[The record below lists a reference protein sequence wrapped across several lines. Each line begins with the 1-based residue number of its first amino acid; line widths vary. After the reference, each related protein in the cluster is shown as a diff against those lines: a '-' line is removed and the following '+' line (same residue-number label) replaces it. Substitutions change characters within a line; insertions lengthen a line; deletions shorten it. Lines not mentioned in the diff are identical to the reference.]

1 MTATSLSYGKT
12 YSGADRAVIETTM
25 IIAALL
31 AALIGIYWIENVWI
45 QMLLITVWIS
55 SLVLALLYLKEH
67 ATSKVLLS
75 SMMYLLIAST
85 FLNQSL
91 LSISTGFFTLFVY
104 RLLLIGSIVMFLAH
118 AGKIGGFYSQWES
131 MQVKGTLF
139 FLLFWLA
146 YAGTS
151 LLWSW
156 SVVEGIKYLLLLGI
170 GLLFIFLAVF
180 TFTRVRQM
188 IVFHSIWLLMS
199 TVLIVIGLV
208 NHFARIQLPTSTLFG
223 GPEYKQAYPTAVF
236 TNQNDFATLLAISFF
251 FYLAAGRNC
260 RKRLL
265 RFFCFVLA
273 ALSIWLIYL
282 TESRASLLGVAAGSL
297 FYLFLM
303 IPEKRKKAVLWTGFI
318 AAAGGLIVLFGKLLE
333 KWQSFL
339 SFTAGYAVNENPASN
354 TVRVHLLQSS
364 WHYLTESFGMGVGTG
379 NLPVYLENRPILNTN
394 SIFEVHNWLAEITGN
409 FGFFI
414 GAGYLAMYLA
424 LFISLMKLYSKHAGR
439 KTRLLVETCLT
450 AQIAFLISSISP
462 SSVSNLY
469 YHWVFL
475 GFVIC
480 TVSVLHQS
488 IQSGES

>member
-1 MTATSLSYGKT
+1 MTATSLIDDKNYQS
-12 YSGADRAVIETTM
+12 ADRAVIETTM

-31 AALIGIYWIENVWI
+31 AGLIGIYWIENVWM
-45 QMLLITVWIS
+45 QMILIMAWIS
-55 SLVLALLYLKEH
+55 SLVIALLYLKEH

-85 FLNQSL
+85 FLNQEL

-104 RLLLIGSIVMFLAH
+104 RLLLIGSIVVFLAH

-188 IVFHSIWLLMS
+188 IAFHSIWLLMS
-199 TVLIVIGLV
+199 TALIVIGLV

-251 FYLAAGRNC
+251 FYLAAGRNY
-260 RKRLL
+260 RARWI
-265 RFFCFVLA
+265 RFFCFALA
-273 ALSIWLIYL
+273 ALSLWLIYL
-282 TESRASLLGVAAGSL
+282 TESRASLLGVVAGSA

-303 IPEKRKKAVLWTGFI
+303 VPEKRKKAVLWTGFI
-318 AAAGGLIVLFGKLLE
+318 AAAGGLLVLFGKLLE

-339 SFTAGYAVNENPASN
+339 SFTEGYVVNENPASN
-354 TVRVHLLQSS
+354 SVRVHLLQSS

-379 NLPVYLENRPILNTN
+379 NLSVYLENRPILNTD

-409 FGFFI
+409 FGLLI

-424 LFISLMKLYSKHAGR
+424 LFISLMRLYSRHAGR
-439 KTRLLVETCLT
+439 KTQLLVETCLT

>member
-1 MTATSLSYGKT
+1 MTATSSVYGKNH
-12 YSGADRAVIETTM
+12 SGASRAVIESM
-25 IIAALL
+25 AIIAALL

-45 QMLLITVWIS
+45 QMLLVMAWTS
-55 SLVLALLYLKEH
+55 SLVIALLYLKEH
-67 ATSKVLLS
+67 ATSKVLLL

-85 FLNQSL
+85 FLNQAL

-104 RLLLIGSIVMFLAH
+104 RLLLIGSTVVFLAH
-118 AGKIGGFYSQWES
+118 AGKIGGFYVQWKS

-156 SVVEGIKYLLLLGI
+156 SVVEGVKYLLLLGI

-188 IVFHSIWLLMS
+188 IAFHSIWLLMS
-199 TVLIVIGLV
+199 TALIVIGLV
-208 NHFARIQLPTSTLFG
+208 NHFARMQLPTSTLFG

-251 FYLAAGRNC
+251 FYLAAGRNY
-260 RKRLL
+260 RNRLL

-273 ALSIWLIYL
+273 ALAIWLIYL
-282 TESRASLLGVAAGSL
+282 TESRASLLGVAAGSA

-318 AAAGGLIVLFGKLLE
+318 AAAGGLLVLFGKLLE
-333 KWQSFL
+333 KWQSFW
-339 SFTAGYAVNENPASN
+339 SFTAGYVVNENPDSN
-354 TVRVHLLQSS
+354 SVRVHLLQSS
-364 WHYLTESFGMGVGTG
+364 WRYLTESFGMGVGSG
-379 NLPVYLENRPILNTN
+379 NLAVYLENRPILNTD

-409 FGFFI
+409 FGFLI

-424 LFISLMKLYSKHAGR
+424 LFSSLMKMYSLHAGR

-469 YHWVFL
+469 FHWVFL

-488 IQSGES
+488 KQSGES

>member
-12 YSGADRAVIETTM
+12 YSGANRAVIETTM